1 MIVRAA
7 GLRVGE
13 FLREGTQV
21 LWAGAGG
28 RGGRSGVWGRGEEHG
43 SASIA
48 ASSNSILKRV
58 VNRQKLVS
66 TRISVS

>member
-1 MIVRAA
+1 MLWA
-7 GLRVGE
+7 GAG
-13 FLREGTQV
+13 
-21 LWAGAGG
+21 AGAGG